1 MFCSRIPAFHA
12 ASGEG
17 VCAKAA
23 ACAPSPSTAASR
35 IVFITRFPFWTRK
48 ASAQSRGASIDH
60 LIVFSIDPGPGLSY
74 GRAMPENATFFTVF
88 ARWPDEV
95 RLFSI
100 EWEMIE
106 TTAEALAAVRQNPRA
121 VCVFRHDPDGPHR
134 DVSEDIAR
142 RLAG

>member
-1 MFCSRIPAFHA
+1 
-12 ASGEG
+12 
-17 VCAKAA
+17 
-23 ACAPSPSTAASR
+23 
-35 IVFITRFPFWTRK
+35 
-48 ASAQSRGASIDH
+48 
-60 LIVFSIDPGPGLSY
+60 
-74 GRAMPENATFFTVF
+74 MPENATFFTVF

-142 RLAG
+142 AWLDELIAAGFDAEEDTLPTFIGEHLTSAEIARCG